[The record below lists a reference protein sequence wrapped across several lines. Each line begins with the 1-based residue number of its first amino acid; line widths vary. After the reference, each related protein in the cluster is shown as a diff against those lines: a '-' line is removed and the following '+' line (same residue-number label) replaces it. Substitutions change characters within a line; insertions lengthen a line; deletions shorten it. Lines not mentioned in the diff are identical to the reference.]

1 MTDPLHQHLTSDE
14 KGAYT
19 LRMIVAAIGDDKNA
33 HNLTCDDIDR
43 RTRGCT
49 ICRGELDAAQSMTT
63 ASVMKVI
70 ARDEG
75 ARAELTDTMESTIAD
90 LLDRL

>member
-19 LRMIVAAIGDDKNA
+19 LRMLVAAIGDDKNA

-49 ICRGELDAAQSMTT
+49 ICRGELHAAQSMMT
-63 ASVMKVI
+63 ARIMTVI
-70 ARDEG
+70 ARNEG
-75 ARAELTDTMESTIAD
+75 DRADLIDTMESTIAD